1 MKVMIIG
8 YGYVG
13 SAIGSIFKKS
23 EVVVIDPKFNKNN
36 ISQFKNEKFDAIFV
50 CVDTPLNEKFKT
62 LDTVLSELNENLK
75 NSVVCCKSTA
85 LPTYYKSAYKK
96 FKNLKLVFSPEY
108 LSHHS
113 NIKDFKS
120 QSFSILG
127 GNKEACRV
135 VSRIF
140 KGRLKHLKHIYFTD
154 ISTAAFIKY
163 AENSFLAYKISFFN
177 ELKLLHKLLK
187 LPSTFNNM
195 KFLLLL
201 DKRIGNSH
209 TDVPGR
215 DSKPG
220 WGGHCLPKD
229 VTELYNL
236 TKSPLLKSLL
246 CLNRIHRNDK
256 LF

>member
-1 MKVMIIG
+1 MKVLIIG

-13 SAIGSIFKKS
+13 SAVGSIFKKS
-23 EVVVIDPKFNKNN
+23 EIVIIDPKLNKNK
-36 ISQFKNEKFDAIFV
+36 ISNFKNNKFDIVFV

-62 LDTVLSELNENLK
+62 LNCILSELNIYLK
-75 NSVVCCKSTA
+75 DSVVCCKSTA
-85 LPTYYKSAYKK
+85 LPSYYKAAYRK

-120 QSFSILG
+120 QTFCILG
-127 GNKEACRV
+127 GNKEACNIISRV
-135 VSRIF
+135 LKNRI
-140 KGRLKHLKHIYFTD
+140 KSLKNVFFTD

-163 AENSFLAYKISFFN
+163 AENSFLAYKITFFN

-187 LPSTFNNM
+187 IPSTFNTM
-195 KFLLLL
+195 KSLLLL
-201 DKRIGNSH
+201 DKRIGSSH

-215 DSKPG
+215 DGKNG

-229 VTELYNL
+229 VTEFFNL
-236 TKSPLLKSLL
+236 TNSKLLKHLL
-246 CLNRIHRNDK
+246 NINKTHRNDK
-256 LF
+256 FF